1 MLETGLDLPPR
12 FIAGTTAA
20 LPKAVT
26 PLRGEELA
34 GRRNLSVR
42 AVTPKQVR

>member
-1 MLETGLDLPPR
+1 MLETGLDLRPR
-12 FIAGTTAA
+12 FIAGITAA

-26 PLRGEELA
+26 PLPGEELA